1 MGSLAAASWPASFN
15 FSNVFLKYAA
25 HTVCPS
31 GLSYRGP
38 VRYPPR
44 IHEREEYRLNGKILS
59 RLSRILD
66 RSSNRVAICL
76 FVTCNGFWAGCGT
89 IPIVQSDRDSESQA
103 VFHQLAGLEMASDRL
118 YESIA
123 DQADVGGFSHQ
134 LEVESDLASPFTSS
148 EKERIAQSFVRS
160 LKVMLFD
167 LAPTNFWEDHLAQ
180 YYASTL
186 PAPEARRLVEGYG
199 SEILIPTSKVQ
210 KLRRDFVTDRLPDL
224 LSAVRAQSH
233 LFHISNEAMVPALLS
248 GDHVITHRAAYH
260 AAEPQRGDVVVY
272 RYPDENGTLFL
283 HRVIGVPGDRI
294 AIHNQEVSVNEDTV
308 TEPYVQHTDRSNMV
322 GNVRD
327 NVGPVTV
334 PPDAYFLLGDNREE
348 SLDSRFLGP
357 ISKEYIL
364 GQARFIYWSVDPV
377 TRTPRWDRLNQP
389 VH

>member
-1 MGSLAAASWPASFN
+1 M
-15 FSNVFLKYAA
+15 
-25 HTVCPS
+25 
-31 GLSYRGP
+31 
-38 VRYPPR
+38 RYPSR
-44 IHEREEYRLNGKILS
+44 IHEREEYRLNFKILS
-59 RLSRILD
+59 CISRVLG
-66 RSSNRVAICL
+66 RSSNRVAVCL
-76 FVTCNGFWAGCGT
+76 LVTCTGFWAGCGT
-89 IPIVQSDRDSESQA
+89 TPIAQSDRDSESQA
-103 VFHQLAGLEMASDRL
+103 VFHQLAGLEVASDRS

-123 DQADVGGFSHQ
+123 EQADVMGFSHQ

-148 EKERIAQSFVRS
+148 EKERIAQSFTRS

-180 YYASTL
+180 YYALTL

-210 KLRRDFVTDRLPDL
+210 ELRRNFVADRLPDL
-224 LSAVRAQSH
+224 LPAVRAQSH
-233 LFHISNEAMVPALLS
+233 LFHISNEAMVPALLP
-248 GDHVITHRAAYH
+248 GDHVIMHRAAYH
-260 AAEPQRGDVVVY
+260 ATEPQRGDVVVY
-272 RYPDENGTLFL
+272 RYPDENGTVFL

-294 AIHNQEVSVNEDTV
+294 DIRHQVVSVNDDTA
-308 TEPYVQHTDRSNMV
+308 TEPYVQHTDRFNMT

-327 NVGPVTV
+327 NLGPVTV
-334 PPDAYFLLGDNREE
+334 PPNTYFLLGDNREE

-364 GQARFIYWSVDPV
+364 GQARSIYWSVDPG

>member
-1 MGSLAAASWPASFN
+1 
-15 FSNVFLKYAA
+15 
-25 HTVCPS
+25 
-31 GLSYRGP
+31 
-38 VRYPPR
+38 
-44 IHEREEYRLNGKILS
+44 
-59 RLSRILD
+59 
-66 RSSNRVAICL
+66 VAQP
-76 FVTCNGFWAGCGT
+76 GH
-89 IPIVQSDRDSESQA
+89 DSESQA
-103 VFHQLAGLEMASDRL
+103 IFHQLASLEVTSGRL

-123 DQADVGGFSHQ
+123 EQADVVGFSHQ

-186 PAPEARRLVEGYG
+186 PTPEARRLVEGYG

-210 KLRRDFVTDRLPDL
+210 ELRRNFVADRLPSL
-224 LSAVRAQSH
+224 LPAVRAQSH
-233 LFHISNEAMVPALLS
+233 LLHISNDAMVPALLP
-248 GDHVITHRAAYH
+248 GDHVIMHRAAYH
-260 AAEPQRGDVVVY
+260 AAEPRRGDVVVY

-294 AIHNQEVSVNEDTV
+294 DIRHQVVSVNDDTV
-308 TEPYVQHTDRSNMV
+308 TEPYVQHTDRSNMT

-327 NVGPVTV
+327 NLGPVTV
-334 PPDAYFLLGDNREE
+334 PPDAYFVLGDNREE

-357 ISKEYIL
+357 IGKEYIL
-364 GQARFIYWSVDPV
+364 GQALFIYWSVDPG
-377 TRTPRWDRLNQP
+377 TRTPRWNRLNQP

>member
-1 MGSLAAASWPASFN
+1 
-15 FSNVFLKYAA
+15 
-25 HTVCPS
+25 
-31 GLSYRGP
+31 
-38 VRYPPR
+38 
-44 IHEREEYRLNGKILS
+44 
-59 RLSRILD
+59 
-66 RSSNRVAICL
+66 
-76 FVTCNGFWAGCGT
+76 
-89 IPIVQSDRDSESQA
+89 
-103 VFHQLAGLEMASDRL
+103 MASDRL

-123 DQADVGGFSHQ
+123 DQADVVGFSHQ
-134 LEVESDLASPFTSS
+134 LEIQSDLADPLTPSDF
-148 EKERIAQSFVRS
+148 ERIQQSFVRS

-186 PAPEARRLVEGYG
+186 SAPEARRLVEGYG
-199 SEILIPTSKVQ
+199 SEIPTSKVQ
-210 KLRRDFVTDRLPDL
+210 ELRRDFATDRLPDL
-224 LSAVRAQSH
+224 LPAVRAQSH
-233 LFHISNEAMVPALLS
+233 LFHISNEAMVPALLP

-294 AIHNQEVSVNEDTV
+294 AIHNQEVSVNEDRV
-308 TEPYVQHTDRSNMV
+308 TEPYVQHTDRSNMT

-327 NVGPVTV
+327 NFGPVTV

-389 VH
+389 VY